1 MGLTLQEVLVRALKK
16 LEESSLQKF
25 IEKLRVLEVRE
36 QYTKIPKDE
45 LTGKDPEHIAGLI
58 STYYRDVYGAE
69 VTLDILED
77 INEKKVREELQQD
90 LMEVDTRRTPMF
102 TAGGHFI
109 DRHRADLI
117 HGITNVD
124 PVLYDLYRKGV
135 LTKRQ
140 RDYIR
145 RGNPGEK
152 MRRLYESIGD
162 WHYRKKEEVYNSFYK
177 HNPRVIDDM
186 EMQEDE
192 PQLEEGFG
200 VSFIDRHRSHLI
212 IRITDVDP
220 VLRDLRDQ
228 KLLTQEQYDDV
239 VEKPTNQEKMEEL
252 CDVISHWEDA
262 GKYKAYITLR
272 RLNKHL
278 ITDLEMKDK
287 MWREVKLPDL
297 RAGDHF
303 IDRHRADLI
312 HGITDVDPVVDDLFR
327 KDLLTIKEQDY
338 IMRPGEP
345 EEKMRRLYAIIRVRD
360 YWDKEEVYNSLYKYN
375 PHVIDDLKIQENESQ
390 LEEGFGVT
398 FIDRHRSD
406 LVIRITDVDPV
417 LRDLRDQKVLTQK
430 QYDDVME
437 KPTNQEKMEELC
449 DVISH
454 WEDAGKYK
462 AYITLRRLNK
472 HLITDLEMKDKMWRE
487 VKLPDLRA
495 GVHFIDRNR
504 ADLIHGITNVDPVIY
519 DLYRKDLLTVE
530 ERDNIMRPRHPE
542 EKMRRLYE
550 SIRDWDYWDKE
561 EVSNSFYKYNPRVI
575 DDLKIQENEPQLEEA
590 ADHFIYRHKEDL
602 IHRIKAVDPVVD
614 DLYRKR
620 LLKKDEHDDIRKLPK
635 PEDKMRRLY
644 VAIRDRHDCDKEVYR
659 TLYKHNQSVLDEI
672 LDDLIKSKEK
682 AADHFIYRH
691 KEDLIH
697 RIKVV
702 DPVVDDLYRKRLLK
716 KDEHDD
722 IRRLPKPENK
732 MRRLYV
738 AIRDRHDCDKEVYRT
753 LYKHN
758 QSVLDEILDDLTE
771 SKEKAGDHF
780 IYRYKEV
787 LIHRI
792 QTVDPVIDDLYR
804 DEQLTK
810 DERDDIRRLPKPE
823 DKMRRLYVAIRD
835 CPVIRDRDY
844 WDKEVYRT
852 LYKHNQCVLDEILDD
867 LTKSKE
873 KEASQK
879 SDEPQMSAAWMAVDN
894 LNCKLCGKEPD
905 LTEVVST
912 IASFNKLELKSPG
925 LYRCHKTGIKF
936 LVNSPVIINCMI
948 DSWSDHLKDIA
959 DNYQILGTLFNI
971 TVYGEPNAV
980 SAVYLPH
987 YLCLKSFTGDTSHIK
1002 CAHFTDG
1009 NMMLVTPTQI
1019 DPFYI
1024 ALENPTFSCMGPLLS
1039 FRRKTPIHGTV
1050 LIYFTLLC
1058 QGDPDEEHRIHL
1070 YVLPYSRSAEENLD
1084 KENEKFGYQRIKKP
1098 EHTVDPVYSK
1108 VKYHVTG
1115 HPGVSVHPKTLKFQ
1129 SEPHQFTEIRL
1140 MQKNTDIVLSV
1151 AREVSE
1157 GPVWEAHLP
1166 NSDIR
1171 NIIQLLPRRTLHE
1184 EKMQDLASAT
1194 QRLSLREVSCGL
1206 SQHHSNHFLDIHLGD
1221 LTRLITM
1228 VAPVLDDLLPQKLI
1242 SHEQYHNVH
1251 KEKSTEKQ
1259 MRALYDCTSCLRDVD
1274 KDKVIKALR
1283 RHNPS
1288 SRIWELD
1295 SL

>member
-375 PHVIDDLKIQENESQ
+375 PHVIDDLKIQENES
-390 LEEGFGVT
+390 
-398 FIDRHRSD
+398 
-406 LVIRITDVDPV
+406 
-417 LRDLRDQKVLTQK
+417 
-430 QYDDVME
+430 
-437 KPTNQEKMEELC
+437 
-449 DVISH
+449 
-454 WEDAGKYK
+454 
-462 AYITLRRLNK
+462 
-472 HLITDLEMKDKMWRE
+472 
-487 VKLPDLRA
+487 
-495 GVHFIDRNR
+495 
-504 ADLIHGITNVDPVIY
+504 
-519 DLYRKDLLTVE
+519 
-530 ERDNIMRPRHPE
+530 
-542 EKMRRLYE
+542 
-550 SIRDWDYWDKE
+550 
-561 EVSNSFYKYNPRVI
+561 
-575 DDLKIQENEPQLEEA
+575 QLEEA